1 MTPKQRFI
9 AALAGEKCD
18 QIPRTI
24 WNNKLPG
31 GDLNDR
37 LLDLGVLVINK
48 SSVWQIRLKGIQ
60 IEHRDEATADGSMIR
75 HTSYFTPAGK
85 LTTAERLL
93 PNTVWIEKYI
103 FNDPSDYDALEALIA
118 SRTYQPDF
126 ERFIADDQ
134 MLADQSIARL
144 ITIHSPMHELIYE
157 FMGIENFSIE
167 WADNRDRLLHLCD
180 VLKQDW
186 RMRVEITAASPTKF
200 AVIEGNT
207 QLQVIGEE
215 RFLKYYFPNI
225 QEACEILHAKG
236 IYAGAHLD
244 GDNKKLAPLIART
257 SLDFIESFTPPPDC
271 DLSVAE
277 ARLIWKDKSLLVH
290 FPSSVHLSGAKAIDA
305 HVKEILKQAAPGYR
319 FVIGTFEDVPN
330 RGVDTLVP
338 LYASIKKHGKIPNDQ
353 HTFKGLI
360 SLKG

>member
-1 MTPKQRFI
+1 MTPRNRFLS
-9 AALAGEKCD
+9 ALEGTMPDKV
-18 QIPRTI
+18 PMTI

-37 LLDLGVLVINK
+37 LLDLSVLVINK
-48 SSVWQIRLKGIQ
+48 SSVWQRRLEGIQ
-60 IEHRDEATADGSMIR
+60 IEHRDEATADGSTIR

-93 PNTVWIEKYI
+93 PNTVWIEKYL
-103 FNDPSDYDALEALIA
+103 FDDPSDYDALEALIA

-126 ERFIADDQ
+126 EKFITDDQ
-134 MLADQSIARL
+134 KLTDQSIARP

-180 VLKQDW
+180 VLKEDW
-186 RMRVEITAASPTKF
+186 RKRVEITAASPTKF

-277 ARLIWKDKSLLVH
+277 ARQIWKDKSLLVH
-290 FPSSVHLSGAKAIDA
+290 FPSSVHLFGAAAIED
-305 HVKEILKQAAPGYR
+305 HVREILKQAMPGDR
-319 FVIGTFEDVPN
+319 FAIGVSEDVPN
-330 RGVDTLVP
+330 GGINTLVSF
-338 LYASIKKHGKIPNDQ
+338 YEAIKKYGW
-353 HTFKGLI
+353 
-360 SLKG
+360 